1 MKNWGRVACALALPS
16 ALLALTLLLFADQQA
31 VWATALPSGI
41 HAETRGG
48 SLPPPLPHTYLAGPA
63 ALATQPPA
71 VLIDKSVLMDS
82 QALTWTHLSSATVYT
97 VEVASDA
104 GGPWAVFYSGTYPA
118 APLPAVV
125 NTWYRVR
132 AGMGAEESDWS
143 PPQWKPDPIDQ
154 DFIRTYGTTLRKGPT
169 DTVGSV
175 VVLRGVNLGNYLLI
189 EPWLNGW
196 VSGTITATNES
207 DYYTLRE
214 ILGDRFGAADAKTLL
229 QTYRDSYLTDADFD
243 FLMRMGVSLIRLPI
257 YYRDL
262 QDDEG
267 NLIPEGFEDID
278 RVIEA
283 SADRGMVVLLDLHGA
298 PGAQS
303 VDCWTGRC
311 NFNKLFQGTETEQN
325 LYQTQTITLWTA
337 IADRYKDNTA
347 VMGYDLLN
355 EPIGALVDSLPSLDQ
370 LKSFWDYYDR
380 LYDAVRAKDARHI
393 VVMEAIWD
401 LNTLPNPAHY
411 GWDNVVYQLHTYCS
425 WCEDQNPSSADRA
438 KAHRAFVDD
447 KVAMVRT
454 YQDGCQVQVPI
465 LIGEFTAYDN
475 PDTWSYYLE
484 HFNDQGW
491 SWTLWTYKMAIPN
504 SSWGLLT
511 DHAYDVAALPKFRE
525 DSYDT
530 LLAKLSQQAS
540 TTARYEPNVSLV
552 GTVEQYVNEPYALPA
567 SNRFQAEYYDDT
579 SGVVAYTSPIGHI
592 GSLDTGDWVRYNALE
607 FTPDLSTFVANLAV
621 DDSNAG
627 KQIEI
632 RLDQVTGTVIG
643 TLTVAGTGGWW
654 TFVDQHTPISPT
666 IGTHAIYLTFAG
678 GGGVAN
684 IDWFTFRGNADPYG
698 PSGRNR
704 VQAECCDDGSGIV
717 RDTKYIGSL
726 DTGDW
731 VRYDALEFTPDL
743 RDFVANLAVDDTNA
757 GKQIEVRLDQVTGT
771 IIGTLTVAGTGGWWT
786 FVNQGVPISPTTGTH
801 AVYLTFAGGGG
812 VANIDWFT
820 FIGPAAYLPCV
831 EKAHRP

>member
-1 MKNWGRVACALALPS
+1 
-16 ALLALTLLLFADQQA
+16 
-31 VWATALPSGI
+31 
-41 HAETRGG
+41 
-48 SLPPPLPHTYLAGPA
+48 
-63 ALATQPPA
+63 
-71 VLIDKSVLMDS
+71 
-82 QALTWTHLSSATVYT
+82 
-97 VEVASDA
+97 
-104 GGPWAVFYSGTYPA
+104 
-118 APLPAVV
+118 V

-132 AGMGAEESDWS
+132 AGMGTEESDWS

-196 VSGTITATNES
+196 VSGTITAVNES
-207 DYYTLRE
+207 DYYTLRTVLE
-214 ILGDRFGAADAKTLL
+214 DRFGAADAQTLL

-311 NFNKLFQGTETEQN
+311 NFNKLFQGTEAEQN
-325 LYQTQTITLWTA
+325 LYQTQTITLWMA

-355 EPIGALVDSLPSLDQ
+355 EPIGALVDSLPSLDR
-370 LKSFWDYYDR
+370 LKSFWGYYDR

-401 LNTLPNPAHY
+401 LNTLPNPAQY

-425 WCEDQNPSSADRA
+425 WCEDQNPSHADRA

-454 YQDGCQVQVPI
+454 YRDGCQVQVPI

-475 PDTWSYYLE
+475 QDTWSYYLE

-504 SSWGLLT
+504 SPWGLLT
-511 DHAYDVAALPKFRE
+511 DHAYDVATLPKFRE

-530 LLAKLSQQAS
+530 LLAKLSQQFS
-540 TTARYEPNVSLV
+540 TTTRYVPNEPLVSTV
-552 GTVEQYVNEPYALPA
+552 GQYVNEPYALPA
-567 SNRFQAEYYDDT
+567 LNRFQAEYYDDV
-579 SGVVAYTSPIGHI
+579 SGAAAYTSPVGHI
-592 GSLDTGDWVRYNALE
+592 GSLDTGDWVRYNALK

-621 DDSNAG
+621 DNS
-627 KQIEI
+627 
-632 RLDQVTGTVIG
+632 
-643 TLTVAGTGGWW
+643 
-654 TFVDQHTPISPT
+654 
-666 IGTHAIYLTFAG
+666 
-678 GGGVAN
+678 
-684 IDWFTFRGNADPYG
+684 
-698 PSGRNR
+698 
-704 VQAECCDDGSGIV
+704 
-717 RDTKYIGSL
+717 
-726 DTGDW
+726 
-731 VRYDALEFTPDL
+731 
-743 RDFVANLAVDDTNA
+743 NA

-786 FVNQGVPISPTTGTH
+786 FVDQHTPISPTTGTH

-812 VANIDWFT
+812 VANVDWFTFRGNADPYEPSGRNTIQAECCNDGSGIVRDIKYIGSLDTGDWARYNAIEFTPDLSDFVANLAVDNSNAGKQIEVRLDQVTGTIIGTLTVAGTGGWWTFAGQGTPISPTSGTHDVYLTFAGGGGVANIDWFT
-820 FIGPAAYLPCV
+820 FIGPIAYLPSI
-831 EKAHRP
+831 EKTYRP